1 MIANDVALAEVV
13 LKVMTERLKQAK
25 ANADAEIRTTAL
37 PGDRTNAV
45 LPDGTVAGSVGQAKG
60 RTSARVTDR
69 EKFAAWVEETYP
81 SEVETV
87 TTTAVRPAF
96 EKAVLDVCKK
106 AGHPVDVNGFEVP
119 GIEVGQGEPY
129 TMTKVADGAEDAIA
143 AAYQSGQLTQML
155 ERFTRSAIEAGERGE

>member
-25 ANADAEIRTTAL
+25 ANADAEIRESAL

-69 EKFAAWVEETYP
+69 EKFATWVEQTYP
-81 SEVETV
+81 GEVETV

-96 EKAVLDVCKK
+96 EKAVLDMCKRS
-106 AGHPVDVNGFEVP
+106 GHPVDANGYEVP
-119 GIEVGQGEPY
+119 GVEVGQGDPY
-129 TMTKVADGAEDAIA
+129 TMTKVADGAEGAIA
-143 AAYQSGQLTQML
+143 TAYQAGELVAVMEQY
-155 ERFTRSAIEAGERGE
+155 TRPALEAGEQS

>member
-60 RTSARVTDR
+60 RTSARVIDR
-69 EKFAAWVEETYP
+69 EKFAAWVEQTYP
-81 SEVETV
+81 GEVETV

-96 EKAVLDVCKK
+96 EKAVLDMCKRS
-106 AGHPVDVNGFEVP
+106 GHPVDANGYEVP
-119 GIEVGQGEPY
+119 GVEVGQGDPY
-129 TMTKVADGAEDAIA
+129 TVTKVADGAEDAIA
-143 AAYQSGQLTQML
+143 TVYQSGQLTKAL
-155 ERFTRSAIEAGERGE
+155 ERFTRPAVEAGEQS